1 MAAKLEKTK
10 TPGIFKRGSRYVF
23 IYRSNG
29 KQKWESARTL
39 EGARRAKAARVTD
52 VGRGEF
58 EERSRLPL
66 REYAEAWIERYLGRG
81 RGGFREGTRDEYR
94 RQLEQYV
101 YPYFAG
107 AKLTEVT
114 PGRVAEFVAWLC
126 DEKAQGRRVADA
138 RRKAEAEKRG
148 VPLSEVEREKDPR
161 LALSDATIR
170 NILAPLRACLASA
183 VREGLIRSNPARDVD
198 LPHRPT
204 AEESEEEQ
212 VNAMTADELATL
224 LALIPDRHRLLFRLL
239 AATGL
244 RISEAVALQ
253 WRHLE
258 LDGSSPHVKV
268 RRALVKGRMG
278 PPKSRHG
285 RRQVP
290 LDHELVKAL
299 RKAHKDTD
307 WPGEEDLVFPAGNG
321 KPLSQ
326 PNLYR
331 DALKGPREEANL
343 TWVGFHTFRH
353 TCASMLFAEGRN
365 AVQVQRWLGH
375 HSPAFTLARYVHLLD
390 GDLGEPLTLASPR
403 GVSKTVSTP
412 ARSALPTG

>member
-1 MAAKLEKTK
+1 MAYTLEKTT

-23 IYRSNG
+23 VYRVNG
-29 KQKWESARTL
+29 KQRWESARTL
-39 EGARRAKAARVTD
+39 EDARRAKATRVAD
-52 VGRGEF
+52 IGRGEF
-58 EERSRLPL
+58 EERSRVSL
-66 REYAEAWIERYLGRG
+66 REYAEPWIERYLGRG

-101 YPYFAG
+101 YPYFNG

-114 PGRVAEFVAWLC
+114 PSRVAEFVAWLC
-126 DEKAQGRRVADA
+126 DEKAQGRRVDEA
-138 RRKAEAEKRG
+138 RRKAEAAKLG
-148 VPLSEVEREKDPR
+148 VPLSSVDKDKEAK

-170 NILAPLRACLASA
+170 NVLAPLRACLASA

-212 VNAMTADELATL
+212 VRSMTRSELDTL
-224 LALIPDRHRLLFRLL
+224 LALIPDRHRLMFRLL

-244 RISEAVALQ
+244 RISEAIALK

-258 LDGSSPHVKV
+258 LEGSSPHVKV

-285 RRQVP
+285 RRRVP
-290 LDHELVKAL
+290 LDHELVVVL
-299 RKAHKDTD
+299 RRHRKDTD
-307 WPGEEDLVFPAGNG
+307 WPGAEDLVFPAGNG

-331 DALKGPREEANL
+331 AALKSPREEANL
-343 TWVGFHTFRH
+343 AWVGFDTFRH

-375 HSPAFTLARYVHLLD
+375 HSPAFTLATYVHLLD
-390 GDLGEPLTLASPR
+390 GDLGEPLIVPEGVGEVVELAE
-403 GVSKTVSTP
+403 
-412 ARSALPTG
+412 AA

>member
-1 MAAKLEKTK
+1 MAYTLEKTK

-23 IYRSNG
+23 VYRAGG

-39 EGARRAKAARVTD
+39 EDARRKKSARVTD
-52 VGRGEF
+52 IGRGEF

-101 YPYFAG
+101 YPYFAS

-114 PGRVAEFVAWLC
+114 PSRMASFVGWLC
-126 DEKAQGRRVADA
+126 DEKAQGRRIDEA
-138 RRKAEAEKRG
+138 RRKAEAEKQG
-148 VPLSEVEREKDPR
+148 VPLSSIEKDKDAT

-170 NILAPLRACLASA
+170 NILAPLRACLAAA

-204 AEESEEEQ
+204 AEGSEEEQ
-212 VNAMTADELATL
+212 VRAMTRGELDTL
-224 LALIPDRHRLLFRLL
+224 LALIPDRHKTLFRFL
-239 AATGL
+239 ASTGL

-253 WRHLE
+253 WRHLQ

-285 RRQVP
+285 RREVP
-290 LDHELVKAL
+290 LAHELVREL
-299 RKAHKDTD
+299 RKAHRDTD

-331 DALKGPREEANL
+331 DALKSPREEANL
-343 TWVGFHTFRH
+343 SWVGFHTFRH

-390 GDLGEPLTLASPR
+390 GDLGEPLCLPRRSPAPR
-403 GVSKTVSTP
+403 VITGVRV
-412 ARSALPTG
+412 R

>member
-1 MAAKLEKTK
+1 MAYTLEKTK

-23 IYRSNG
+23 VYRANG

-39 EGARRAKAARVTD
+39 EEARRAKAARLTD
-52 VGRGEF
+52 IGRGEF
-58 EERSRLPL
+58 EERSRVTL
-66 REYAEAWIERYLGRG
+66 REYAEPWIERYLGRG

-94 RQLEQYV
+94 RQLDRYV
-101 YPYFAG
+101 FTYFG
-107 AKLTEVT
+107 TAKLTEVT
-114 PGRVAEFVAWLC
+114 PS
-126 DEKAQGRRVADA
+126 RVADFVGWLCGQTRPA
-138 RRKAEAEKRG
+138 PTKDDKDRR
-148 VPLSEVEREKDPR
+148 VP
-161 LALSDATIR
+161 LSDATVR
-170 NILAPLRACLASA
+170 NIMAPLRACLASA
-183 VREGLIRSNPARDVD
+183 VREGLIRSNPARDAD

-212 VNAMTADELATL
+212 VKAMSREELDTL
-224 LALIPDRHRLLFRLL
+224 LALIPDRHRLMFRLL

-244 RISEAVALQ
+244 RISEAIALQ

-290 LDHELVKAL
+290 LAHELVRAL
-299 RKAHKDTD
+299 RQRRKDCD

-321 KPLSQ
+321 VALLPS
-326 PNLYR
+326 NLYR
-331 DALKGPREEANL
+331 DALKTPREEANL
-343 TWVGFHTFRH
+343 PWVGFHTFRH

-375 HSPAFTLARYVHLLD
+375 HSPAFTLSVYVHLLN
-390 GDLGEPLTLASPR
+390 GDLGEPLSLP
-403 GVSKTVSTP
+403 G
-412 ARSALPTG
+412 SALEAPVGKPPEKSSARWGAAAASG